1 MAIYVSGHEAVCSGA
16 DARILTWSGVF
27 QPFAIGNLS
36 ANHIRMNDVPVFPGC
51 HAPLCFCEVAL
62 RARRNIPLVR
72 DPGIKPGYDI
82 DAHGKSASRIIRAPA
97 SHTVARAGL
106 FPAVTAVIHRDLYV
120 DASCPLNDFPPN
132 RRPWPSWVPLWCG
145 EVAANH
151 PVRALKAR

>member
-36 ANHIRMNDVPVFPGC
+36 ANHIRMNVVPVCPGC

-62 RARRNIPLVR
+62 RARRTIPLVR

-97 SHTVARAGL
+97 SVICDAGRL
-106 FPAVTAVIHRDLYV
+106 SGCQMRKECRLK
-120 DASCPLNDFPPN
+120 NGWRGPPESN
-132 RRPWPSWVPLWCG
+132 RRRVGNGYP
-145 EVAANH
+145 A
-151 PVRALKAR
+151 